1 MILYEGRA
9 DTKTFL
15 MGTGR
20 DEADGRDAI
29 VHQFLCK
36 FAAGHSRVAYGKV
49 EAVGNGTVKVFVID
63 DMEVVLQENPVLAGY
78 YSLCQRNITQLID
91 RVHLGQEWEQQ
102 RLEPQP
108 LLKSYQV
115 ISR

>member
-15 MGTGR
+15 MGTGC

-63 DMEVVLQENPVLAGY
+63 DVEIVLQENLLQLVRPLTI
-78 YSLCQRNITQLID
+78 NNDFITELIFA
-91 RVHLGQEWEQQ
+91 VACCLQHGSHGILGTMTCTG
-102 RLEPQP
+102 
-108 LLKSYQV
+108 
-115 ISR
+115 